1 MSQQPINHSPD
12 LKKLRDEG
20 YEIVIIS
27 GFLVMRN
34 VPFVNSKREVKLAD
48 LVSELDLAGDV
59 TIRPKNHVVHFT
71 GEHPCD
77 KNGVPLTKIVNSSSQ
92 NNLAEGLIAQHSFSS
107 KPKEGYADYYEKMTT
122 YATILASQAEALD
135 PSVDARTFAPVEPD
149 KDESVFNYL
158 DTASSRAEIVEVT
171 KKLALQKIAIVGLG
185 GTGSYILDF
194 VAKTPVKEI
203 HLYDADDYLSHNAF
217 RSPGAPSLEELRGKP
232 KKVSYFKAIYEK
244 MHRGIIPHDYNI
256 DGSNVD
262 ELQDMDFVFISVHG
276 GNEKGI
282 IFKKLEE
289 FGIPFIDVG
298 MGIFLV
304 EESCALGGVL
314 RVTTSTDHMR
324 EHAKKKVSF
333 SGEGDGN
340 NEYARNI
347 QIADLN
353 AYNAVMAVIKWK
365 KLFGFYLDFENEH
378 SSAYTIDGNHL
389 TNEDTTCLNLK

>member
-1 MSQQPINHSPD
+1 MSQQPINLSSD
-12 LKKLRDEG
+12 LKRLRDEG
-20 YEIVIIS
+20 YEIVIVS

-34 VPFVNSKREVKLAD
+34 VPYVNSKREVKLAD
-48 LVSELDLAGDV
+48 LVSELTLAGDQTTV
-59 TIRPKNHVVHFT
+59 PKTHVVHFT

-77 KNGVPLTKIVNSSSQ
+77 KNGAPLNKIVNSSGE
-92 NNLAEGLIAQHSFSS
+92 NRLAEALVAKHSFSS
-107 KPKEGYADYYEKMTT
+107 KPSGGYKDYYEKMTT
-122 YATILASQAEALD
+122 YATILVSPAKALD
-135 PSVDARTFAPVEPD
+135 PTVDAKTFAPVESD
-149 KDESVFNYL
+149 ENESVFNYF

-171 KKLALQKIAIVGLG
+171 KKLAAQKIAIVGLG

-194 VAKTPVKEI
+194 VAKTPIQEI

-217 RSPGAPSLEELRGKP
+217 RSPGAPSLEELRRKP

-244 MHRGIIPHDYNI
+244 MHRGIIAHDYNI
-256 DGSNVD
+256 DSSNVD
-262 ELQDMDFVFISVHG
+262 ELQGMDFVFISIHG

-298 MGIFLV
+298 MGVFLV

-314 RVTTSTDHMR
+314 RVTTSTGYMR
-324 EHAKKKVSF
+324 EHVKKKVSF
-333 SGEGDGN
+333 SGEGDAN

-353 AYNAVMAVIKWK
+353 AYNAIMAIIKWK

-378 SSAYTIDGNHL
+378 SSVYTIDGNHL
-389 TNEDTTCLNLK
+389 KNEDAA